1 MNVTAAQGK
10 SRGTEH
16 IGQREDRRMHI
27 SGFGW
32 VRLVIY
38 GLLAV
43 TCIGY
48 GLFVRQAAT
57 GSDFYRIWLCGGI
70 VFLAF
75 AACVPLQVWKRL
87 PGWVRIACS
96 VIVILG
102 LCLVAFVEILIIRH
116 FKDAEPEVDVL
127 IILGAQVKEDR
138 PSLVLG
144 YRLDKAVEYLNA
156 HPDVICIV
164 SGGQGPN
171 EPFTEAEGMYRYL
184 TEHGIAAER
193 ILKEDRSGNTTQN
206 MQFSKKLLP
215 EGTERVGILT
225 NNFHIF
231 RAVAIAKKQGIP
243 GAAGVVAPSKKE
255 YLPTNLFREFF
266 GVMKDFLMGNM

>member
-1 MNVTAAQGK
+1 M
-10 SRGTEH
+10 R
-16 IGQREDRRMHI
+16 IGI
-27 SGFGW
+27 FGW

-38 GLLAV
+38 GLLAA

-48 GLFVRQAAT
+48 GLFVRRAAT
-57 GSDFYRIWLCGGI
+57 GSDFYRIWLCGGV
-70 VFLAF
+70 VFLAL
-75 AACVPLQVWKRL
+75 AACVPLRVWSRL
-87 PGWVRIACS
+87 PGWMRITCAVL
-96 VIVILG
+96 VIAG
-102 LCLVAFVEILIIRH
+102 LCLVTVVEILIVRH
-116 FKDAEPEVDVL
+116 FGDAEPEVDVL

-144 YRLDKAVEYLNA
+144 YRLDKAIDYMNR
-156 HPDVICIV
+156 HPDVVCIV

-184 TEHGIAAER
+184 TEHGIDPAR
-193 ILKEDRSGNTTQN
+193 IIREDRSGNTTQN

-215 EGTERVGILT
+215 EGAERVGILT

-231 RAVAIAKKQGIP
+231 RATAIAKKQGIK
-243 GAAGVVAPSKKE
+243 GAAGVVAKSKKE